1 LFLPPSL
8 QMVPTGWRRETILSR
23 GGVVISFQALWR
35 HGLKPGSPS
44 ALLFAVACVAAAVV
58 LQELFGVDPDFA
70 VFAPYYAAV
79 LVATVV
85 AGWSAGALASLLGL
99 VALLWIFVPSRFL
112 FHLFSRREAADVI
125 LYLATSGT
133 IVAIAD
139 HYRSLVRRLRE
150 EEHYR
155 RLVVDELQHRIAN
168 KAATLHAIIGY
179 ELRDNAEVWEKVA
192 GRLRAI
198 AATDK
203 LIAASDGRG
212 AAIADVLAAE
222 LGPYDAAR
230 VMLAGEPV
238 ELPQKPAVTLALVFH
253 ELATNAAKYGALSAP
268 DGQLSIAWATD
279 VDRLTINWVE
289 RGGPP
294 VVPPSRNGFGSK
306 LFRRALDPYHGR
318 VERTF
323 DRSGLKCRITL
334 ALMVE
339 PDAVPVPAPA
349 PEVRAA

>member
-1 LFLPPSL
+1 
-8 QMVPTGWRRETILSR
+8 LSR
-23 GGVVISFQALWR
+23 DSLLLSVQTLWR

-44 ALLFAVACVAAAVV
+44 ALLFAAACVGSAVV
-58 LQELFGVDPDFA
+58 LQALFGVDPDFA

-155 RLVVDELQHRIAN
+155 QLVVDELQHRIAN
-168 KAATLHAIIGY
+168 KAATLHAIIGH
-179 ELRDNAEVWEKVA
+179 ELRDHADLWERIA

-198 AATDK
+198 AATDN
-203 LIAASDGRG
+203 LIAASEGRG
-212 AAIADVLAAE
+212 ATIADVLAAE
-222 LGPYDAAR
+222 LGPYDASR
-230 VMLAGEPV
+230 VILAGEPV

-253 ELATNAAKYGALSAP
+253 ELATNAAKYGALSVP
-268 DGQLSIAWATD
+268 DGQLSIAWAID
-279 VDRLTINWVE
+279 VDRLTIDWVE

-294 VVPPSRNGFGSK
+294 VAPPSRKGFGSK

-318 VERTF
+318 IERTF
-323 DRSGLKCRITL
+323 EPTGLKCRISL
-334 ALMVE
+334 ALAVT
-339 PDAVPVPAPA
+339 PDAMVVAPA
-349 PEVRAA
+349 PEARAA

>member
-1 LFLPPSL
+1 
-8 QMVPTGWRRETILSR
+8 LSR
-23 GGVVISFQALWR
+23 GSVIVSLQALWR

-44 ALLFAVACVAAAVV
+44 ALLFAVACVAVGVV
-58 LQELFGVDPDFA
+58 LQEAFGVDPDFA

-179 ELRDNAEVWEKVA
+179 ELREHAEVWEKIA
-192 GRLRAI
+192 GRLRAV
-198 AATDK
+198 ATTDQ
-203 LIAASDGRG
+203 LIAGSDGRD
-212 AAIADVLAAE
+212 AAIVDVLAAE
-222 LGPYDAAR
+222 LGPYDTSR
-230 VMLAGEPV
+230 VTLEGDALQ
-238 ELPQKPAVTLALVFH
+238 LPQKPAVTLALVFH
-253 ELATNAAKYGALSAP
+253 ELATNAAKYGALSVP
-268 DGQLSIAWATD
+268 DGRLSIGWTMQA
-279 VDRLTINWVE
+279 DRLTIEWVE
-289 RGGPP
+289 RGGPL
-294 VVPPSRNGFGSK
+294 VEPPSRDGFGSK

-323 DRSGLKCRITL
+323 ERGGLKCRITL
-334 ALMVE
+334 ALAAE
-339 PDAVPVPAPA
+339 ADAVPVPSPA
-349 PEVRAA
+349 PEVRVA